1 MSFRTTTCACS
12 FGTSSALAS
21 VRQTVAVRYGDFKI
35 DRQRLKTKQPG
46 AWEVYDLSRDRAE
59 SKDLAG
65 TRADLIQQAEELL
78 RREVGVNTVFPLAIP
93 GVTTAVR

>member
-1 MSFRTTTCACS
+1 M
-12 FGTSSALAS
+12 
-21 VRQTVAVRYGDFKI
+21 
-35 DRQRLKTKQPG
+35 
-46 AWEVYDLSRDRAE
+46 LSRRKPWIFRRLVSDSLRRGGIGKARRPRRRE
-59 SKDLAG
+59 PLAVAYGCPQVARLTQADDLGLSAG